1 MGESDS
7 HGGAVRR
14 WPASW
19 LARAWCCLPVLGIAS
34 LLLQLLTVL
43 FQPAAVSAASWR
55 NHLAPCLSRHRQHR
69 QHRLENGA
77 VCWSPPTFTG
87 PSRRDTWAVLP
98 VWKLQQSEISIS
110 AVLQQQRV
118 LPPQLL
124 VQLQTEHNNNNNN
137 DNNTE
142 TIFDRPVCRSMWSPT
157 QQLHQ

>member
-1 MGESDS
+1 MGSEEVTGEVAGKSM
-7 HGGAVRR
+7 VL
-14 WPASW
+14 PASE
-19 LARAWCCLPVLGIAS
+19 
-34 LLLQLLTVL
+34 
-43 FQPAAVSAASWR
+43 
-55 NHLAPCLSRHRQHR
+55 RHRQHR

-77 VCWSPPTFTG
+77 VRWSPPTFTG

-157 QQLHQ
+157 QQLQGGPTCKRRSDHLDGSRQRW